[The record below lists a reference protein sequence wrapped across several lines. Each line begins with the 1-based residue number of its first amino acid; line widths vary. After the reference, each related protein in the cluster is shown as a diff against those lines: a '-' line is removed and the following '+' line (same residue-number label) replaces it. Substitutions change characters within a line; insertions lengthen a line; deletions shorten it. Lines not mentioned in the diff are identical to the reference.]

1 MKADTLRKQLGLRLK
16 QLRIAKGLKQEDL
29 EKWDFS
35 YRYYGRLERGTV
47 NPTLDTLAR
56 LCKIFDITLSDLFLF
71 INGDERI
78 VTEEKEAIL
87 VKISEL
93 MKENKKNKLKK
104 LRVFLDEIL

>member
-1 MKADTLRKQLGLRLK
+1 
-16 QLRIAKGLKQEDL
+16 LRIAKGLKQEDL
-29 EKWDFS
+29 EKWNFS
-35 YRYYGRLERGTV
+35 YRYYGRLERGSV

-56 LCKIFDITLSDLFLF
+56 LCEIFGITLADLFLF
-71 INGDERI
+71 MNADERI

-93 MKENKKNKLKK
+93 MKENKKKKLKK